1 MRNRIEVSKNTD
13 GRIEEGQILFGERK
27 LLRFSNEWDDE
38 GFLRSIRFEGQKSN
52 LPTATELYW
61 LMGEKFIE
69 RIRKIDLIDLIDRIA
84 LIDSITNIGT
94 LANLTTV
101 GTVNAITNIANIASL
116 DLIDRITLIDGI
128 TNITNLASL
137 DLIDRITL
145 IDAITTIS
153 NITNIASLDLIDR
166 ITLIDTITNI
176 ATIGSIGS
184 IGHLETVLASLNPI
198 RNAFFI
204 NAFNGWHNGD
214 AAKITI
220 VDDATFGKVVKI
232 NNASPA
238 TLLQWVSIDSN
249 KYPTLVFWGK
259 RDNVTNIH
267 VIIAYSDGTTTTSD
281 VAVNPAWGIH
291 SVSLTAN
298 KKTVYVSFTNSAA
311 NGICY
316 VANPLLVESNAATVT
331 GTVVATQDTRFNLR
345 VDPERIDLLLKDLD
359 FASNVALQTYLAA
372 VGGQKHEVYAFGF
385 EADADGTYYFSATVG
400 GSVSKFAKLVTKG
413 VYAQTLVHPIM
424 CDVNTA
430 LNFMCTTGNA
440 KTWIQYKTEA

>member
-1 MRNRIEVSKNTD
+1 
-13 GRIEEGQILFGERK
+13 
-27 LLRFSNEWDDE
+27 
-38 GFLRSIRFEGQKSN
+38 
-52 LPTATELYW
+52 
-61 LMGEKFIE
+61 MGEKFIE

-116 DLIDRITLIDGI
+116 DLVDRISLID
-128 TNITNLASL
+128 S
-137 DLIDRITL
+137 
-145 IDAITTIS
+145 ITTIS
-153 NITNIASLDLIDR
+153 NITNIASLDLVDR
-166 ITLIDTITNI
+166 ITLIDAIT
-176 ATIGSIGS
+176 AIGSIGS

-220 VDDATFGKVVKI
+220 VDDATFGKAVKI
-232 NNASPA
+232 NNASPS
-238 TLLQWVSIDSN
+238 TLLQYVSIDSN

-259 RDNVTNIH
+259 RDNVTDIH
-267 VIIAYSDGTTTTSD
+267 VIIAYSDGTTTTSN
-281 VAVNPAWGIH
+281 VAVNPAWGIC
-291 SVSLTAN
+291 SVDLTAN

-316 VANPLLVESNAATVT
+316 IANPLLVESNAATVT

-345 VDPERIDLLLKDLD
+345 VNPERIDLLLKDLD
-359 FASNVALQTYLAA
+359 FASSGSLQTYLAA
-372 VGGQKHEVYAFGF
+372 VSGQKHEVYAFGF
-385 EADADGTYYFSATVG
+385 ATDIDGTYYFSATVG
-400 GSVSKFAKLVTKG
+400 GSVCKFAKMVTKG
-413 VYAQTLVHPIM
+413 VYTQALVHPII
-424 CDVNTA
+424 CDANTA

-440 KTWIQYKTEA
+440 KVWIQYKTEA